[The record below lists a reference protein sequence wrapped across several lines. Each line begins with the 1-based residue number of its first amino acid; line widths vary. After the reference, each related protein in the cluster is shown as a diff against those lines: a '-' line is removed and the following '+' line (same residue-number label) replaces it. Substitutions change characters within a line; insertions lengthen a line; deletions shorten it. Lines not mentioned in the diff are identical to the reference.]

1 MFSWAK
7 TTEERMISEI
17 GSELE
22 AYRSRCETLHEEFR
36 KKLRVRDEARAAL
49 AGADERIEALQK
61 EGVSLLGNL
70 NTAISG
76 GEEEKLKG
84 LESKTRRNARDL
96 ARARKS
102 RERLARKLEAVEVND
117 GAAVRELKAAASEVL
132 DEYSERVAE
141 RKRWLAGTA
150 DTLDSQREKLAR
162 EASPLTG
169 EYEPVQPVQPGQSP
183 ETEEPSEKH

>member
-1 MFSWAK
+1 MFSWGK

-22 AYRSRCETLHEEFR
+22 AYRRRCEALHGEFR
-36 KKLRVRDEARAAL
+36 KKLRTRDDARAAL
-49 AGADERIEALQK
+49 AEADERIDTLQK

-70 NTAISG
+70 NAAISEDEG
-76 GEEEKLKG
+76 EKLKE
-84 LESKTRRNARDL
+84 LESKTRRNTRDL
-96 ARARKS
+96 TRARKS
-102 RERLARKLEAVEVND
+102 RERLARKLEAVEVD
-117 GAAVRELKAAASEVL
+117 DEAAVRELKTAASEVL

-150 DTLDSQREKLAR
+150 DTLDSQRERLAR

-169 EYEPVQPVQPGQSP
+169 EYEPGYPDQSP
-183 ETEEPSEKH
+183 GAEEPSGKY